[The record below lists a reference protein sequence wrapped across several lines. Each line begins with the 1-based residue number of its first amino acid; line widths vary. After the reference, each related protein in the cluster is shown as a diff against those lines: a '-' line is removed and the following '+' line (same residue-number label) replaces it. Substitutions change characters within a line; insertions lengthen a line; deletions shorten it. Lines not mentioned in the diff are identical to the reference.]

1 MLEKKCKDFCSGA
14 SWFSRFRHLEQ
25 PATKRLYKLSRT
37 LTQRT
42 GFAGRNR
49 RKEIFR

>member
-1 MLEKKCKDFCSGA
+1 MLEKNAKIFVAGH
-14 SWFSRFRHLEQ
+14 RGLVGFRHLEQ